1 MADVKIDIRTDLH
14 DSDEEIKD
22 VDEALEDLEDQ
33 AEKSAKRMKA
43 IGDSMVGVGKKFTL
57 FLTAPILA
65 AGGAAVKMAMDAV
78 ESRNLFEVSMGK
90 MTQAAEKWSTH
101 LSDRLGVNRYES
113 QKIIGTFNVMLKSMG
128 QNEDAAFDMSKGL
141 SQLGYDMAS
150 FFNLEPEDA
159 FMKLQSAIAGET
171 EPLKRLGIIVND
183 TTIKQWALNNGMIK
197 QGQQLDENQKIV
209 ARYNVIME
217 RTRDA
222 QGDLARTLDSPANK
236 LRLLKSRMAE
246 TAVELGTKL
255 LPLFEDLLKIV
266 EKGVKWFSD
275 LSDANQ
281 KQIMTLAGIA
291 AAVGPVLISF
301 GKLIKLAPKM
311 KAAFTMMTG
320 PLGIIVT
327 AAAAAGAAIDH
338 LIDKSIEKSD
348 QEIDA
353 MVNAAASHSEYWA
366 FRKKLI
372 DEEILTVDQ
381 FKEIYEKHGRNY
393 QRVMRA
399 IATLPEYEYLRIAWE
414 NMGKTVEEESEAIV
428 EDIDYMAI
436 TARMKL
442 LEFQL
447 EMDKWKIPKLVKS
460 PEELLQN
467 IGFTDFD
474 ETFQAEWDA
483 AMSGAEERSNEW
495 LNKQLEGFGIYGA
508 QKKDMFEK
516 AEKQEASFYDVAGV
530 IGSQFAGRSKE
541 ISLAMAIINTAQGVT
556 KALSA
561 YPPPMS
567 FIMAAA
573 QAAAGAVQVGAI
585 TSQSIPSAAEGGIL
599 PKDMLIQA
607 HKEELISPIPL
618 MKETFR
624 EVIRE
629 PLATGP
635 TVNHFHIYIG
645 AEKLDDK
652 IISVFKDQ
660 AENGNITLPSKVIG
674 Q

>member
-1 MADVKIDIRTDLH
+1 MADLKIDIRTDLH
-14 DSDEEIKD
+14 DADDEIRD
-22 VDEALEDLEDQ
+22 VDNALEDLEDQ
-33 AEKSAKRMKA
+33 AERSAKRMKT

-90 MTQAAEKWSTH
+90 MTAAAEKWSVH
-101 LSDRLGVNRYES
+101 LSEKLGVNRYES
-113 QKIIGTFNVMLKSMG
+113 QKTIGTFNVMLKSMG
-128 QNEDAAFDMSKGL
+128 QNEDAAFDMAQGL
-141 SQLGYDMAS
+141 SQLGYDLAS

-159 FMKLQSAIAGET
+159 FLKLQSAISGEV

-197 QGQQLDENQKIV
+197 QGQQLTENQKIV

-236 LRLLKSRMAE
+236 LRLLKSRMTE

-255 LPLFEDLLKIV
+255 LPLFEDLLGII

-281 KQIMTLAGIA
+281 KQILTLAGIA
-291 AAVGPVLISF
+291 AAVGPVLLSF

-311 KAAFTMMTG
+311 RAAFAMMTG

-327 AAAAAGAAIDH
+327 AAAAAGAAIDT

-348 QEIDA
+348 QEMDA
-353 MVNAAASHSEYWA
+353 MVQASASHADYWA
-366 FRKKLI
+366 FRSKLI
-372 DEEILTVDQ
+372 DEEIVTVEQ

-393 QRVMRA
+393 KRVMVA
-399 IATLPEYEYLRIAWE
+399 IANLPEYEYLREAWK
-414 NMGKTVEEESEAIV
+414 NMGKTVEEESQEIV

-436 TARMKL
+436 TAKMKL
-442 LEFQL
+442 LELKL
-447 EMDKWKIPKLVKS
+447 EMEKWKIPKLVKS

-483 AMSGAEERSNEW
+483 SMSGAEERSNEW
-495 LNKQLEGFGIYGA
+495 LNKQLESFGIYGA
-508 QKKDMFEK
+508 QKKDMFAK

-530 IGSQFAGRSKE
+530 LGSQFAGRSKE

-573 QAAAGAVQVGAI
+573 QAAAGAVQVGTI
-585 TSQSIPSAAEGGIL
+585 SSQSIPSAAEGGVL
-599 PKDMLIQA
+599 PRDMLIQA
-607 HKEELISPIPL
+607 HKEELISPVPL

-629 PLATGP
+629 PLATAP
-635 TVNHFHIYIG
+635 AINHFHIYIG
-645 AEKLDDK
+645 ADKLDDR

-660 AENGNITLPSKVIG
+660 AENGNITFPSKVIG